1 MKLNMT
7 NNSISLFPFVVCLA
21 LYSKAKGQYLRL
33 ALPLHALFLQQPLPD
48 NIPRVIPEKV
58 QQAAINMAKLCIQ
71 HTALLAGCNVHTDQG
86 IVEESMLT
94 IDLEVTPPQTD
105 DEKLQ
110 QQVIMFPGQV
120 ISGSKMTLLNKFRL
134 GGGKTKVLMTFN
146 TLKQKGLGSV
156 THGKNRV
163 SIYLY
168 QCLHFHN
175 IRFRYPCPY
184 CS

>member
-1 MKLNMT
+1 MRVNKS
-7 NNSISLFPFVVCLA
+7 NNIVLFLVIVCLA

-33 ALPLHALFLQQPLPD
+33 ALPLHALFTQQPLPD
-48 NIPRVIPEKV
+48 DIPRVIPEKV
-58 QQAAINMAKLCIQ
+58 QMAAINMVKLCIQ
-71 HTALLAGCNVHTDQG
+71 HTGLLAGRNVHSDQG

-94 IDLEVTPPQTD
+94 IGLEVTPPQTD

-120 ISGSKMTLLNKFRL
+120 ISGSRMTLLNKFRL
-134 GGGKTKVLMTFN
+134 GGGKAKVMMIFN

-168 QCLHFHN
+168 QCPNF
-175 IRFRYPCPY
+175 PY
-184 CS
+184 HPSSYSS